1 MTRIFAPLAIVAVL
15 LVVGVLGLGLSL
27 RAQEIRNKDDQTAQ
41 SWATGHRLAGL
52 GGAII
57 VVLLHSIAATYFI
70 GTSRWCDE
78 VVEAYSLDQ
87 SIRRRNKS
95 IKRRAFF
102 LAFIGMLTSVGIGAS
117 GMAGDPQIGLRAQAP
132 LSLTWTQ
139 VHLGSAACFLAYT
152 TWSFWRIWLYM
163 AANQQVIGEIL
174 GHVKRIR
181 GNFEE

>member
-1 MTRIFAPLAIVAVL
+1 MTRIFGPLAIVAVL
-15 LVVGVLGLGLSL
+15 LVTGVLGLGLSL
-27 RAQEIRNKDDQTAQ
+27 RAHNIRDKDDRTAQ

-78 VVEAYSLDQ
+78 VVEAYRLDIA
-87 SIRRRNKS
+87 IRRRNKS

-102 LAFIGMLTSVGIGAS
+102 LAFIGMMSAVGIGA
-117 GMAGDPQIGLRAQAP
+117 AGAASDFTNLQARPP

-139 VHLGSAACFLAYT
+139 VHLGAAVVFLCYSV
-152 TWSFWRIWLYM
+152 WSFWRIWLYM
-163 AANQQVIGEIL
+163 AANQAVIAEVL

-181 GNFEE
+181 NE